1 MNTAKTSQ
9 FEYKPGDRVAER
21 PKDHGLL
28 ATRPEVHHIIVKNR
42 TQRYGTVVE
51 VFYKRIANGRRQKM
65 LRIQW
70 DHLQSPMDHAQMRI
84 CPIEE
89 LDRLTKQT
97 LVAGE

>member
-1 MNTAKTSQ
+1 MTNKSSQ
-9 FEYKPGDRVAER
+9 FNYKPGDRVAER

-28 ATRPEVHHIIVKNR
+28 ATRAEVRDIIIKNR
-42 TQRYGTVVE
+42 TQRYGTVVD

-65 LRIQW
+65 LKIQW

-84 CPIEE
+84 CPVEQ
-89 LDRLTKQT
+89 LNRLTKET